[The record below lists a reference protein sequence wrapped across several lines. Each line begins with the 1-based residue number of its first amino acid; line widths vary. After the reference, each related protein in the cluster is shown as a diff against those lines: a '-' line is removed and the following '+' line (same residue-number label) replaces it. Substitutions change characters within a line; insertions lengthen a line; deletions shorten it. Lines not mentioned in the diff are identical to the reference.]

1 MDFLHNF
8 KNLRNEIKDQSNQ
21 AKLIVVTKNQSFD
34 KINHLINEGHKDFG
48 ENKVQE
54 AKLKW
59 EVFLNRNDD
68 INLHFIGRLQ
78 SNKIKGIGE
87 LFKFIHSLDNIK
99 NADLLAKEEIR
110 TSKKLKYFIQVNLAK
125 EIQKSGIEEEQ
136 LSELIFYCRKVR
148 LNIIGFMCIPPI
160 NSDAKVYFN
169 RLKYLAS
176 NYSFN
181 ELSMGMSDDFK
192 DAISN
197 GATYVRIG
205 SLIFKQ
211 N

>member
-21 AKLIVVTKNQSFD
+21 TNLIVVTKNQSFD

-54 AKLKW
+54 AKSKW
-59 EVFLNRNDD
+59 EVFLNKNDD

-125 EIQKSGIEEEQ
+125 ENQKSGVQEEQ
-136 LSELIFYCRKVR
+136 LSELIFYCKKVS

-176 NYSFN
+176 NYSFK
-181 ELSMGMSDDFK
+181 ELSMGMSDDYK
-192 DAISN
+192 DAISS

-205 SLIFKQ
+205 SLIFKE

>member
-21 AKLIVVTKNQSFD
+21 TNLIVVTKNQSFD

-54 AKLKW
+54 AKSKW

-125 EIQKSGIEEEQ
+125 ENQKSGVQEEQ
-136 LSELIFYCRKVR
+136 LSELIFYCKKVS

-181 ELSMGMSDDFK
+181 ELSMGMSDDYK
-192 DAISN
+192 DAISS

-205 SLIFKQ
+205 SLIFKE

>member
-8 KNLRNEIKDQSNQ
+8 KNLRNEIKDQSKQ
-21 AKLIVVTKNQSFD
+21 ANLIVVTKNQSFD

-54 AKLKW
+54 AKSKW

-125 EIQKSGIEEEQ
+125 EIQKSGVQEEQ
-136 LSELIFYCRKVR
+136 LSELIFYCKKIR

-192 DAISN
+192 DAISS
-197 GATYVRIG
+197 GATYVRVG
-205 SLIFKQ
+205 SLIFKE